1 MRSRIGENV
10 QMYWTFRG
18 SLREVPLIDD
28 SSEIIGEAGKT
39 QFDLASILNRT
50 RKWLRL
56 ET

>member
-28 SSEIIGEAGKT
+28 SLEIIGEAGKT
-39 QFDLASILNRT
+39 QFDLA
-50 RKWLRL
+50 
-56 ET
+56 